1 MVSTKSEGL
10 LTGWFLM
17 GFHSLKRFK
26 LVALL
31 IYTVNNIKSGSAM
44 STATEPARPRCFPP
58 GDVMHESA

>member
-10 LTGWFLM
+10 LTGWSLM
-17 GFHSLKRFK
+17 GFHSLKRLK

-31 IYTVNNIKSGSAM
+31 TYTVNNIKSDSAM